1 MTADNA
7 SIRKTETLN
16 GELPLDK
23 EEHSPSTPTFPEGG
37 LQAWATVAGATTTFS
52 QILVQ
57 FCGFGYTTSFG
68 VYQDF
73 YTRDYLT
80 NSSSSAI
87 SWIGSVNA
95 LLVISGGLVAGR
107 LYDRGHFYALLY
119 GGSILMCFS
128 LFMLSLCKPDQF
140 YQIFL
145 AQGLGVG
152 LGAGALYVPSVAIVA
167 HYFQRRRPLAMS
179 IVSSGSALGAVIH
192 PIMLNNTLRSPLGFG
207 NAVRASAGLVSGL
220 QLVACV
226 LMRPRLPPS
235 KTQPPFWSSL
245 RRFSADAPYVLASV
259 GLSVYTVGFYFPIF
273 YLQLD
278 AVTHGIDETFSFYAL
293 VIMNAC
299 SFIGRL
305 TPSVLG
311 TRLGL
316 DILTMVCFAAGGGAV
331 LILCMIALKTVASVV
346 VISVL
351 YGLCAGVF
359 VTLMAPLLAVL
370 TADLG
375 ELGLRMGVTFALVGA
390 GGLIGPPIHGALL
403 TAQYHWW
410 RPALF
415 SGVMAFTAFAFFVV
429 TLVVVRRRD
438 AKKLMGSGAGPGV
451 VEILEL
457 KDKRQE
463 VESRTTENYD

>member
-1 MTADNA
+1 
-7 SIRKTETLN
+7 
-16 GELPLDK
+16 
-23 EEHSPSTPTFPEGG
+23 EHSPSTPTFPEGG
-37 LQAWATVAGATTTFS
+37 LQAWVTVAERAF
-52 QILVQ
+52 LVQ

-68 VYQDF
+68 VYQGASSLAYPLRVVNPRQLSRLLYARLLDE
-73 YTRDYLT
+73 
-80 NSSSSAI
+80 SSSSAI
-87 SWIGSVNA
+87 SVNA

-107 LYDRGHFYALLY
+107 VTY
-119 GGSILMCFS
+119 
-128 LFMLSLCKPDQF
+128 LSCIKSQLNQF
-140 YQIFL
+140 QLRFTLRRKHPYIFL

-375 ELGLRMGVTFALVGA
+375 ELGLRMGVTFALVALA
-390 GGLIGPPIHGALL
+390 GLSVSIFLSRSICPPIHGALL

-415 SGVMAFTAFAFFVV
+415 SGVTAFTAFAFFVV